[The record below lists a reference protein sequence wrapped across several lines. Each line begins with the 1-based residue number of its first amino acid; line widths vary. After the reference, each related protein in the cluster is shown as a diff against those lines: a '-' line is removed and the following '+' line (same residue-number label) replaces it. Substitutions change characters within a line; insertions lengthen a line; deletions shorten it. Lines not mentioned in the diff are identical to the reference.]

1 MTDGGRRILGAVLRL
16 ISWNVRRTTDAWR
29 ELARDGELDI
39 ALLQEAVPPPPD
51 VAVET
56 TPSGSESWC
65 TAGGRRS
72 FCAAVAKFGDR
83 TRFTPI
89 TARSLLEATDRE
101 MAVSRPGSIA
111 AADVELANGERLTVV
126 SLYAAWERPREGDW
140 IYADASAHRLVSDL
154 SVLVGSQRGH
164 RIIAAGDLNILM
176 GHGENGSPY
185 WRERY
190 LSIFSRMAAIG
201 LPFVGPQHPHGIQA
215 DPWPSEL
222 PRDSKNVP
230 TFRVRHPD
238 PATATRQMDFVF
250 ASAELQH
257 RLRVRALN
265 AIDEWGPSDHCRVA
279 VELF

>member
-1 MTDGGRRILGAVLRL
+1 MLRL
-16 ISWNVRRTTDAWR
+16 VSWNIRRTAEAWR
-29 ELARDGELDI
+29 ELVRDVDLDI
-39 ALLQEAVPPPPD
+39 ALLQEALPPPPD

-56 TPSGSESWC
+56 APSGSESWC

-72 FCAAVAKFGDR
+72 FCAAVAKFGTR

-89 TARSLLEATDRE
+89 TSRPMTEADDRDL
-101 MAVSRPGSIA
+101 AVSRQGSIA
-111 AADVELANGERLTVV
+111 AADVEFANGEHVTVA
-126 SLYAAWERPREGDW
+126 SLYAAWERPREGHW

-154 SVLVGSQRGH
+154 SVFVGSQRDH

-185 WRERY
+185 WRDRY

-201 LPFVGPQHPHGIQA
+201 LPFAGPQHPNGIQA

-222 PRDSKNVP
+222 PSDSKNVP
-230 TFRVRHPD
+230 TFRVRQSE
-238 PATATRQMDFVF
+238 PATATRQLDFVF
-250 ASAELQH
+250 ASAELHH

-265 AIDEWGPSDHCRVA
+265 SCN
-279 VELF
+279 